1 MIFFPRGTQM
11 LHFPRFDLYYL
22 CSRVCLTHRIPIR
35 RSQDQRSRAPTLSL
49 SQLATSFIS
58 SQAKPSFNWRRHISI
73 FSHIL
78 HDYTRRSSLAPGLGC
93 QLRPSP
99 DNFLPSCI
107 FFEEMCIHTIP
118 FFFKEVIRPQV
129 PLRSPCY
136 DFSLVAR
143 LVFDN
148 AN

>member
-1 MIFFPRGTQM
+1 MLPWQIQFGLFPFRSPLLGKSLLIFFPRGTQM

-35 RSQDQRSRAPTLSL
+35 RSQDQRSHAPTLSL

-107 FFEEMCIHTIP
+107 LLKKCASTQFRSF
-118 FFFKEVIRPQV
+118 
-129 PLRSPCY
+129 LR
-136 DFSLVAR
+136 R
-143 LVFDN
+143 
-148 AN
+148 